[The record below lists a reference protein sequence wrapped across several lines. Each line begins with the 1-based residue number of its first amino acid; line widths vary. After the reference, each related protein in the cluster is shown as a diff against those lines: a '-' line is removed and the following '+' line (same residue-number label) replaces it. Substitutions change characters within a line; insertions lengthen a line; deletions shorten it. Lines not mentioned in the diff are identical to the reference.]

1 MNLKNGYKVLYDA
14 VDGAERVITASKTGT
29 PEGAEEILRTAMGE
43 YKLIY
48 QNAEGKV
55 CGSATGI
62 PAADDKVFT
71 EFDKVFVEDTESED
85 TVEPDN
91 EEDEGTDG
99 PVVDPTD
106 EPQDPEVTEPEDESG
121 DEPEQIPEPAEGEDE
136 PTVDQTEA

>member
-14 VDGAERVITASKTGT
+14 IDGAERVITASKTGS
-29 PEGAEEILRTAMGE
+29 PEGAEEVLRTAMNE

-48 QNAEGKV
+48 QNTEGKI
-55 CGSATGI
+55 CGSVSGI

-71 EFDKVFVEDTESED
+71 EFDKVFVEATESED

-91 EEDEGTDG
+91 KEDEGVDE

-106 EPQDPEVTEPEDESG
+106 EPQTPEGTDPEEEPGDDPVAG
-121 DEPEQIPEPAEGEDE
+121 DEE

>member
-14 VDGAERVITASKTGT
+14 VDGAERVITASKTGS
-29 PEGAEEILRTAMGE
+29 PEGAEEILRTTMGE

-48 QNAEGKV
+48 QDAEGKI

-71 EFDKVFVEDTESED
+71 EFDKVFVEDTESES

-91 EEDEGTDG
+91 KEDEG
-99 PVVDPTD
+99 VD

-121 DEPEQIPEPAEGEDE
+121 DEPEQIPEPTEGEDE
-136 PTVDQTEA
+136 PTLDETEA

>member
-29 PEGAEEILRTAMGE
+29 PEGAEEILRTAVGE

-48 QNAEGKV
+48 QNAEGNI

-71 EFDKVFVEDTESED
+71 EFDKVFVEATS
-85 TVEPDN
+85 N
-91 EEDEGTDG
+91 EEVPAPTKMEESLVAPEVPATPAVDENEEELTI
-99 PVVDPTD
+99 
-106 EPQDPEVTEPEDESG
+106 DPEEE
-121 DEPEQIPEPAEGEDE
+121 
-136 PTVDQTEA
+136 